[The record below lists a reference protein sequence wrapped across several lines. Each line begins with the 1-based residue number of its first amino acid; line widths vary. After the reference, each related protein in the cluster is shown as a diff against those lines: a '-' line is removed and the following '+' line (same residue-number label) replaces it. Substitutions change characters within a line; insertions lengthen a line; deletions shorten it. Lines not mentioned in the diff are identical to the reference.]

1 MADINSIQQLAK
13 SLNLFHIADGS
24 VDLHNESLSN
34 LDYLEY
40 VLRAEAD
47 MRLQSRAARLKR
59 RSKLPQKQ
67 YDDTVLN
74 SGQLWQIEQL
84 ETMEWT
90 RSFQNLLIIGKCAT
104 GKTSLAVR
112 IGEKAINSGIQT
124 YYSTADNFITVIRNT
139 EKLPKADSIFNY
151 MKNSDLIIIDELF
164 YTDYTREELHLLY
177 RGLMFLNETR
187 SIIFVTNREVSSW
200 TDASEDRHLMQT
212 LTDRILSGSQILRL

>member
-40 VLRAEAD
+40 VLRAESN

-90 RSFQNLLIIGKCAT
+90 SSFQNLLIIGKCAT

-151 MKNSDLIIIDELF
+151 MKNSDLIIIDEPF
-164 YTDYTREELHLLY
+164 YTDYTREEIHLLY

>member
-40 VLRAEAD
+40 VLRAESN

-59 RSKLPQKQ
+59 RSKLPKKQ

-90 RSFQNLLIIGKCAT
+90 SSFQNLLIIGKCAT

-124 YYSTADNFITVIRNT
+124 YYSTADNFITVIRSM

>member
-1 MADINSIQQLAK
+1 MFIFLGCGKWSICTVRANQAKQGLKILDKRQIYALTSLVILSKNIENITKKLDINSIQQLAK

-40 VLRAEAD
+40 VLRAESN

-90 RSFQNLLIIGKCAT
+90 SSFQNLLIIGKCAT

-151 MKNSDLIIIDELF
+151 MKNSDEKIII
-164 YTDYTREELHLLY
+164 
-177 RGLMFLNETR
+177 FLAKKLN
-187 SIIFVTNREVSSW
+187 
-200 TDASEDRHLMQT
+200 
-212 LTDRILSGSQILRL
+212 

>member
-40 VLRAEAD
+40 VLRAESN

-90 RSFQNLLIIGKCAT
+90 SSFQNLLIIGKCAT

-124 YYSTADNFITVIRNT
+124 YYTTADNFITVIRNT

>member
-24 VDLHNESLSN
+24 VDLNNESLSN
-34 LDYLEY
+34 LDYLDY
-40 VLRAEAD
+40 VLRAESN

-124 YYSTADNFITVIRNT
+124 YYSTADNFIKVIRNT
-139 EKLPKADSIFNY
+139 EKLPKVDSVFNY

>member
-24 VDLHNESLSN
+24 VDLHTESLSN

-40 VLRAEAD
+40 VLRAESN

-90 RSFQNLLIIGKCAT
+90 SSFQNLLIIGKCAT

>member
-1 MADINSIQQLAK
+1 MRSAAWAI
-13 SLNLFHIADGS
+13 
-24 VDLHNESLSN
+24 
-34 LDYLEY
+34 
-40 VLRAEAD
+40 RAEAD
-47 MRLQSRAARLKR
+47 MRLKSRAARLKR
-59 RSKLPQKQ
+59 RSKLPKKQ

-124 YYSTADNFITVIRNT
+124 YYSTADNFITVIRNM
-139 EKLPKADSIFNY
+139 EKLPKADSVFNY

-200 TDASEDRHLMQT
+200 ADASEDRHLMQT

>member
-40 VLRAEAD
+40 VLRAESN

-84 ETMEWT
+84 ETMERT
-90 RSFQNLLIIGKCAT
+90 SSFQNLLIIGKCAT

>member
-59 RSKLPQKQ
+59 RSKLPKKQ

-90 RSFQNLLIIGKCAT
+90 SSFQNLLIIGKCAT

-124 YYSTADNFITVIRNT
+124 YYSTADNFITVIRSM

>member
-40 VLRAEAD
+40 VLRAESN

-90 RSFQNLLIIGKCAT
+90 SSFQNLLIIGKCAT

>member
-40 VLRAEAD
+40 VLRAESN

-90 RSFQNLLIIGKCAT
+90 SSFQNLLIIGKCAT

-139 EKLPKADSIFNY
+139 EKL
-151 MKNSDLIIIDELF
+151 
-164 YTDYTREELHLLY
+164 
-177 RGLMFLNETR
+177 
-187 SIIFVTNREVSSW
+187 VTNREVSSW